1 MKAMAHRTLGVYDKE
16 QEGLDFS
23 QSSESSEELG
33 STKMELSKYLL
44 LGSDHKG
51 NQEKVNL
58 PKIAAGRHRA
68 IRASTGSFQLAM
80 PPYTSKP
87 GL

>member
-1 MKAMAHRTLGVYDKE
+1 MTKSRKGWTFPSPV
-16 QEGLDFS
+16 
-23 QSSESSEELG
+23 ESSEELG

-80 PPYTSKP
+80 PPYMSKP